1 MITFDVAAAYF
12 FLGNLMF
19 VVFGSAEVQP
29 WIAPE
34 AEDNVPSSS
43 DEPQR
48 RCMQRALPRGRSRTG
63 CLRGSLVLKFSN
75 PKEFAVSKR
84 ATLSFPIPD
93 QNKTSSVDELNTYH
107 NDDLYSLARIN

>member
-12 FLGNLMF
+12 FLGNLLF

-34 AEDNVPSSS
+34 TEDKVHSIS

-48 RCMQRALPRGRSRTG
+48 RCMRRALPMMRFMGNLGLSRTG
-63 CLRGSLVLKFSN
+63 F
-75 PKEFAVSKR
+75 
-84 ATLSFPIPD
+84 
-93 QNKTSSVDELNTYH
+93 
-107 NDDLYSLARIN
+107 